1 MSDVNQKI
9 LLTSE
14 GLEELKK
21 EYHGLVEKKRPDL
34 VDRLAQARELGDLS
48 ENSEYAAAKEDL
60 AFVDGRIVELENI
73 LKDVKV
79 VSISKRQKSSVSLGC
94 KVHVKINN
102 KDVVFTI
109 VGEWEADPTVKKI
122 SHSSPLGKA
131 LIGKKV
137 GDIAIVEA
145 PAGKLNYKITKI
157 E

>member
-1 MSDVNQKI
+1 MSESNQKI
-9 LLTSE
+9 LLTAE

-21 EYHGLVEKKRPDL
+21 EYHELVEKKRPGL
-34 VDRLAQARELGDLS
+34 VDRLADARELGDLS

-60 AFVDGRIVELENI
+60 AFVDGRIIELENI
-73 LKDVKV
+73 LKDAQV
-79 VSISKRQKSSVSLGC
+79 VLISKRQKSSVSLGC
-94 KVHVKINN
+94 KVHVKING

-109 VGEWEADPTVKKI
+109 VGEWEADPTEKKI

-137 GDIAIVEA
+137 GEVAIVEA
-145 PAGKLNYKITKI
+145 PVGKLDYKVIKI